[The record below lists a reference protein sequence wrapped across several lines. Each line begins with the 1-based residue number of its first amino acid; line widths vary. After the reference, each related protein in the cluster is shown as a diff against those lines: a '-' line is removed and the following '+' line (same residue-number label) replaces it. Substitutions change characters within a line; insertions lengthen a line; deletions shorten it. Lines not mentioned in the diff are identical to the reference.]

1 MRASMAP
8 PQSSTW
14 SSRILRFR
22 RVRQALALSLLA
34 AVAISA
40 AFLLTP
46 SRFTPAIPGDEA
58 LGTPF
63 AGTLKANRD
72 YDVRDP
78 ETTAEKREEAA
89 RSVWP
94 VYDFD
99 NSAAEVL
106 SNRLAD
112 AFRGARE
119 ALQQWRR
126 QNPARAARL
135 RPGARLDLETYRF
148 LISQRDEF
156 WKALQAVVDDE
167 DYLALA
173 RTPFDPAVDPT
184 PLYFAGRR
192 WELRPSEA
200 AEVVVRTEA
209 TAP

>member
-1 MRASMAP
+1 MAP

-78 ETTAEKREEAA
+78 ETTAEKREE
-89 RSVWP
+89 RTS
-94 VYDFD
+94 
-99 NSAAEVL
+99 
-106 SNRLAD
+106 
-112 AFRGARE
+112 RE
-119 ALQQWRR
+119 EDL
-126 QNPARAARL
+126 RA
-135 RPGARLDLETYRF
+135 
-148 LISQRDEF
+148 S
-156 WKALQAVVDDE
+156 
-167 DYLALA
+167 
-173 RTPFDPAVDPT
+173 
-184 PLYFAGRR
+184 
-192 WELRPSEA
+192 
-200 AEVVVRTEA
+200 EVVLMPGELD
-209 TAP
+209 